1 MFRTYQPKKRQ
12 RSKVHGFR
20 ARMATKNAL
29 RPSSSRPQVPDRLIE
44 RIFFQ
49 AYSETLN
56 VPDATGQQ
64 DCPMTIRAPFVDE
77 ARPMYPR
84 GTLPGALF
92 LYFGFILFPDSPA
105 PSACAFASGNSII
118 RPSFNR
124 EQRTVTQWKDA
135 IGCKKTRRSNMSTI
149 VDGAPLVGIWS
160 CSSPKVGA

>member
-20 ARMATKNAL
+20 ARMATKNGRRVLL

-77 ARPMYPR
+77 ARP
-84 GTLPGALF
+84 
-92 LYFGFILFPDSPA
+92 DVPA
-105 PSACAFASGNSII
+105 RYASGRAFPFTSGSYCFRIHLCHLLAHSHPETASYAHHSIE
-118 RPSFNR
+118 NR
-124 EQRTVTQWKDA
+124 
-135 IGCKKTRRSNMSTI
+135 G
-149 VDGAPLVGIWS
+149 L
-160 CSSPKVGA
+160 